1 MDTKTTIKSLMRG
14 VNNISVPAYQRAYS
28 WESKQLT
35 QFIKDLEDYLS
46 ANTSIPY
53 YFGHF
58 LFEEIKKDT
67 DFNIIDG
74 QQRLT
79 TIIIFLSACF
89 SAIQKKRALAFEEQV
104 LYEDIIKRGSC
115 YKFSTVSYDKLFFND
130 YVINQTRKDRNNLDT
145 NSKVRIAEA
154 YDVFYKF
161 VSSKD
166 ADRIMPFVNA
176 VSDSVCTTHV
186 VTTESEAVQMFIF
199 QNDRGKKPT
208 KLEVIKAQFMYKI
221 HVTVTDP
228 DEKNILIAEIQSRF
242 ERIYKASS
250 KIDKRI
256 DEDDVLLYSL
266 RVYFNTLRI
275 DVSTEKI
282 DQALK
287 NDNPVCFVQR
297 FTNELEVSFNSLEQ
311 FFSDR
316 TNYEVYSFA
325 LLGGSLLL
333 PFVVKAYK
341 YNITDCEK
349 RRLCHSLESILLRH
363 RIISTRAH
371 LEDRIEDVY
380 RDFNETTPYVQ
391 PIIERINEL
400 FIKTETEKWLSHWN
414 TDYFSEAIQWKF
426 DFNLVKH
433 LLWRYENYLNS
444 NTVGYSFVLYDRIN
458 SPEVEHVAPQTPT
471 AGTPV
476 AAGYCDYDEE
486 FINEYLDCI
495 GNYLLIS
502 KSHNCKLGNEPFK
515 DKLASYSALAQQREI
530 GDFVTDINNPRW
542 GKDQIKSRKEKITSF
557 ILETFSNS
565 I

>member
-14 VNNISVPAYQRAYS
+14 VSNISVPAYQRAYS
-28 WESKQLT
+28 WESRQLI
-35 QFIKDLEDYLS
+35 QFINDLEDYLS

-89 SAIQKKRALAFEEQV
+89 AVIQKKRSLTDTEKV
-104 LYEDIIKRGSC
+104 LYEDTIKRGSC

-145 NSKVRIAEA
+145 NSKTRIADA
-154 YDVFYKF
+154 YDYFCKY

-166 ADRIMPFVNA
+166 VDRILTFVKA
-176 VSDSVCTTHV
+176 VSDSVCTTHI

-221 HVTVTDP
+221 HVAVTDP
-228 DEKNILIAEIQSRF
+228 DEKNILISEIQSRF

-250 KIDKRI
+250 KIDERI

-266 RVYFNTLRI
+266 RVYFNTLSI
-275 DVSTEKI
+275 DVSTDKI
-282 DQALK
+282 DQELK
-287 NDNPVCFVQR
+287 KADSVSFVQR
-297 FTNELEVSFNSLEQ
+297 FTNELELSFNSLEQ

-316 TNYEVYSFA
+316 TNYEVYSLA

-333 PFVVKAYK
+333 PFVIKAYK
-341 YNITDCEK
+341 YNITDNEK
-349 RRLCHSLESILLRH
+349 NRLCHSLESILLRH

-371 LEDRIEDVY
+371 LEDRINDVY
-380 RDFNETTPYVQ
+380 MNFKEATHDVQ
-391 PIIERINEL
+391 PIIDRINEI
-400 FIKTETEKWLSHWN
+400 FMKTETEKWWSYWN

-444 NTVGYSFVLYDRIN
+444 NTVGYSFILYDRII

-471 AGTPV
+471 DGTPV

-486 FINEYLDCI
+486 FINKYLDCI

-502 KSHNCKLGNEPFK
+502 KSHNCKLGNEPFR

-530 GDFVTDINNPRW
+530 GDFITNRNDPRW